1 MNSFLIITLIGRHV
15 VEEMLLMDK
24 FENNSIMKINF
35 ISLDTKN
42 NHIILGLELMENG
55 SLLKYITDS
64 NEIRTKQAIEWAYNI
79 AEGLH
84 YLHST
89 HQVKG
94 YKLNINNIIIW
105 ILVYMF
111 YESYL

>member
-1 MNSFLIITLIGRHV
+1 
-15 VEEMLLMDK
+15 MDK
-24 FENNSIMKINF
+24 FENDAIMKIGF
-35 ISLDTKN
+35 ISLDNKN

-55 SLLKYITDS
+55 SLLKYITAE

-89 HQVKG
+89 QNAKG
-94 YKLNINNIIIW
+94 FKNIYISFLAW
-105 ILVYMF
+105 YFKQKSTIL
-111 YESYL
+111 

>member
-1 MNSFLIITLIGRHV
+1 MRCRYVTYRTTNRTMLISYIITLIGRHV

-24 FENNSIMKINF
+24 FENDSIMKIRF
-35 ISLDTKN
+35 ISLDNKN

-55 SLLKYITDS
+55 SLLKYITAE

-89 HQVKG
+89 HNAKG
-94 YKLNINNIIIW
+94 
-105 ILVYMF
+105 
-111 YESYL
+111 